1 MKDWLQ
7 ILIGI
12 GTVVVSCST
21 AYKNYWE
28 GRKAKKDVKNK

>member
-7 ILIGI
+7 FLIGT
-12 GTVVVSCST
+12 GTVIVSCST

-28 GRKAKKDVKNK
+28 GRKAKKEVKKE